1 MTANID
7 CNICHRLAPCRRGV
21 MAGHEIMCAG
31 EQEQTHRP
39 LRGIQKRI
47 LEVLQLLGAS
57 STAEIAAMLGVTYRV
72 GPHVLRLVD
81 KGLVVRAPGTSRPMR
96 YAATG
101 VA

>member
-7 CNICHRLAPCRRGV
+7 CNVCPRLAPCRQSIR
-21 MAGHEIMCAG
+21 AGGEIMCAG

-47 LEVLQLLGAS
+47 LEVLQLLGAAS
-57 STAEIAAMLGVTYRV
+57 NAEIGAMMGVTYRV
-72 GPHVLRLVD
+72 GPHVLRLVE
-81 KGLVVRAPGTSRPMR
+81 KGLVARAPGTGKPMR

-101 VA
+101 